1 MWIYRRNEEIASNTE
16 VYRKFYRNAKKAPK
30 KWLGLD
36 SGNCF
41 NDLCSVMVFK
51 QKSHKEISNKSL
63 SKHVIVINCWEI
75 NIFGSNVAGGIL
87 TILYIWDVLLEGSEI
102 VEKFVYN
109 FALLSLWL
117 LWYFALNINYFVK
130 TFLQALNP

>member
-1 MWIYRRNEEIASNTE
+1 
-16 VYRKFYRNAKKAPK
+16 
-30 KWLGLD
+30 
-36 SGNCF
+36 
-41 NDLCSVMVFK
+41 MVFK

-109 FALLSLWL
+109 FALLSFMIIMVFCLEH
-117 LWYFALNINYFVK
+117 
-130 TFLQALNP
+130 